1 MLRLCPQQRCCVAIR
16 MPGLRRSRHDAP
28 DPVSPTPTSRMSLSM
43 DLGTP
48 TTEHTTPCASHSS
61 AMAWAA
67 ALPPLPPTTN
77 TMLSP
82 HRSMRLTISLMLA
95 PPRDVP

>member
-1 MLRLCPQQRCCVAIR
+1 MDVQRWLDISTDMLGCAAV
-16 MPGLRRSRHDAP
+16 
-28 DPVSPTPTSRMSLSM
+28 PVNPAPTSRMSLSM

-48 TTEHTTPCASHSS
+48 TTEQTTPCASHSS
-61 AMAWAA
+61 AMACAA